1 MQGLTNDDAVQKLP
15 PSGLKAETAQ
25 GDALPTVM
33 SLSLSCFTLHAL
45 SELHG

>member
-1 MQGLTNDDAVQKLP
+1 MQRLTNDDAVQKLP
-15 PSGLKAETAQ
+15 PGGLNAEAAQ

-33 SLSLSCFTLHAL
+33 WLPLSCLTLHAL